1 MYISRYIL
9 ACNHIEWP
17 NEARGN
23 KLQLAITLLF
33 SMAAAAAAAEQVA
46 MGLDPC
52 VTRQVLWVRRKK
64 RSWGQEGIITI
75 EYLQV

>member
-1 MYISRYIL
+1 
-9 ACNHIEWP
+9 
-17 NEARGN
+17 
-23 KLQLAITLLF
+23 
-33 SMAAAAAAAEQVA
+33 MAAAAAAAEQVA